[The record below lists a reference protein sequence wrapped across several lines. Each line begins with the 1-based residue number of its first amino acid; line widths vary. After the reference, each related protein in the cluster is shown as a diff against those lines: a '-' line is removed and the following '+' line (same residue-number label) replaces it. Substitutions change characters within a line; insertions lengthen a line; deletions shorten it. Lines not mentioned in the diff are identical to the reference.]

1 EQHEHPTP
9 VPADDFIDLRKLT
22 GEWLDEVK
30 EICQLQSNYNALHV
44 VCNYAELSY
53 LQTAQRIRIS
63 SLAGEHDFQKGK
75 VQAEEVMQRYHKI
88 SGIMQQCVVESNPL
102 KKVLITDRIDKVLLH
117 PLWGNV
123 ILLFV
128 LFLMF
133 QSIFWLA
140 AYPMDWVEQ
149 GFSALSGWLAAVMPD
164 NWVQDLLIN

>member
-1 EQHEHPTP
+1 
-9 VPADDFIDLRKLT
+9 
-22 GEWLDEVK
+22 
-30 EICQLQSNYNALHV
+30 
-44 VCNYAELSY
+44 
-53 LQTAQRIRIS
+53 

-88 SGIMQQCVVESNPL
+88 SSIMQQCVVESNPL

-123 ILLFV
+123 ILLLV

-164 NWVQDLLIN
+164 NWVQDLLINGVLAGISGIAVFVPQIMILFGLITLLEDTGYMA